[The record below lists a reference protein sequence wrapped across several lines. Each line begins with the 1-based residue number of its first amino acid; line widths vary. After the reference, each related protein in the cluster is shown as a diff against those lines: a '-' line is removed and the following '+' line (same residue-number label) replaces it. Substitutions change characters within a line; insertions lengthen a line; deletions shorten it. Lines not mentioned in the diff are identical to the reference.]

1 VKWYQIIDCLYILR
15 LSHIFCMINRYNIAA
30 KLDIWI
36 CQAHYMKSVVKVNG
50 HVTFLSWNNK
60 KIIDF
65 LQFCVYSVSLFHCY
79 FWLQWRGEREKN
91 ETWLG
96 RFFRLK
102 VGLSRQKGVTVKCFM
117 RKMSHALLPCRTLN
131 KYSTVSIFVWNFK
144 KNFWSCPG
152 RPENL
157 CKTLSSSK
165 HFAFYLLPF
174 SIHE

>member
-1 VKWYQIIDCLYILR
+1 VKWYHIIDCLYILR

-102 VGLSRQKGVTVKCFM
+102 VGLSRQKSVTVKCHMHYYLVELWTNIQQFQ
-117 RKMSHALLPCRTLN
+117 
-131 KYSTVSIFVWNFK
+131 YSWNFK